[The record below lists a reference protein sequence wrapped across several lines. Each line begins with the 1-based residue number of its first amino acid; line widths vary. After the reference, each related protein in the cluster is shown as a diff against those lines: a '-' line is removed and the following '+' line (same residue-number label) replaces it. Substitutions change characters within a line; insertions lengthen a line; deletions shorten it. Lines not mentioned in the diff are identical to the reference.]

1 MCGIWSDVLQ
11 IDPIG
16 IDDNFFELGGDSLM
30 AARIASQILAAFQI
44 DLAPRD
50 LFDTPTIARM
60 AELIVRR
67 QRESRSQEEQ

>member
-1 MCGIWSDVLQ
+1 MSAVWTDVLK

-16 IDDNFFELGGDSLM
+16 IDDNFLELGGDSLM
-30 AARIASQILAAFQI
+30 AARIASRILAAFQI

-50 LFDTPTIARM
+50 LFDTPTIAQM